1 MTKIH
6 RNFFNLARSQDV
18 QESIFQCQL
27 GLSLGLTRR
36 CFLCDHYDYNILTI
50 PDCKPACA
58 CKKITKRQEL
68 MKHLCGKVFKA
79 IDNREI
85 QGKDVFIISLG
96 YQKSAGKYQIFA
108 EYMVPMA
115 TVPEPV
121 IGRLD
126 MKSFTNSFQDCSDS
140 RLQNLNS

>member
-1 MTKIH
+1 MAKIQ
-6 RNFFNLARSQDV
+6 RNFFNLAKSPDF

-36 CFLCDHYDYNILTI
+36 CYLCDHYDSNILTL
-50 PDCKPACA
+50 PDCKPSCT
-58 CKKITKRQEL
+58 CKKFTKKDDL
-68 MKHLCGKVFKA
+68 VKHLCGKVFKA

-85 QGKDVFIISLG
+85 QGKDIFIIAVG
-96 YQKSAGKYQIFA
+96 YQKSAEKYQIFA

-115 TVPEPV
+115 TATKPI

-126 MKSFTNSFQDCSDS
+126 MKSFTNSFQDCSGS